1 MSILSVAYRDLAQ
14 ALYIGRDEQV
24 IQQVKFAINSKYD
37 LYTLDHVPDEAVS
50 VQLVLLEFAGD
61 IDLGL
66 AQINDLL
73 VRAKGTQI
81 FVVLLEKNADFMLRA
96 SHLGVRGFIDAA
108 QDIEHI
114 LSVMH
119 MQERRREGKSGYVS
133 AFFSLKGGVGKTA
146 LATNIAAD
154 IDRLTPNHCVLLDLN
169 VPLGDSSLYLDMDE
183 TRMYTVTD
191 FIHNLTRFDENLIYR
206 SLNQHASGLFVLPL
220 PSDIAELDT
229 LNGQMIKSIL
239 QVLRKFFDHI
249 VIDCASNFSDVM
261 LACLDES
268 DHIVMITESSLSSL
282 RATNKALQV
291 ARRLGYNDETIKL
304 IVNRHQNNSD
314 EYVDQ
319 VIDAFKIA
327 QVFYVENDF
336 LLFNESLK
344 NAILINDFSR
354 DSHVNEQ
361 LNAIAKALH
370 LNQGQETKN
379 DLGLKK
385 TQSKPKK
392 SSLLEPLMR
401 RIQQRFNKV

>member
-1 MSILSVAYRDLAQ
+1 MSILSVAYKDLAQ
-14 ALYIGRDEQV
+14 ALYIGRDEQL

-73 VRAKGTQI
+73 VRAKGIQI

-96 SHLGVRGFIDAA
+96 SHLGVRGFIDAE

-119 MQERRREGKSGYVS
+119 MQERRREGKSGYVTS
-133 AFFSLKGGVGKTA
+133 FFSLKGGVGKTA

-304 IVNRHQNNSD
+304 IVNRHQNSSD

-319 VIDAFKIA
+319 VIDAFKVA

-344 NAILINDFSR
+344 NAILINDFSK

-361 LNAIAKALH
+361 LNVIAKALH
-370 LNQGQETKN
+370 LNQGQETENDSVFKKN
-379 DLGLKK
+379 
-385 TQSKPKK
+385 QSKYKK
-392 SSLLEPLMR
+392 SSLLESIMR